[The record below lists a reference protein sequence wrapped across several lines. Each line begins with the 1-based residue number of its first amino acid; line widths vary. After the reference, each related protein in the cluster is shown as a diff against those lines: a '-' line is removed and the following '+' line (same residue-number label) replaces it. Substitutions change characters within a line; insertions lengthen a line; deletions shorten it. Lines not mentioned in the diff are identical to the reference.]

1 MRRTRAE
8 EGGASLTEQIAV
20 MQLVDCVL
28 EVETAQQ
35 RVRRQLSRTQD
46 VTSAVGLDF
55 AEREQLAHAPVEIAP
70 HPSVNRA
77 QDPIQ
82 RCDSR
87 EWRHIDFAEE
97 AKSRLAYPSER

>member
-1 MRRTRAE
+1 MRGTRAE

-28 EVETAQQ
+28 EVETAQE
-35 RVRRQLSRTQD
+35 RVRRQLSCTQN
-46 VTSAVGLDF
+46 VTAAVGLDL
-55 AEREQLAHAPVEIAP
+55 AEGEQLAHAAIEVAP
-70 HPSVNRA
+70 HPPVNRA

-87 EWRHIDFAEE
+87 DWRHIDFPEE
-97 AKSRLAYPSER
+97 EEEDEISISV